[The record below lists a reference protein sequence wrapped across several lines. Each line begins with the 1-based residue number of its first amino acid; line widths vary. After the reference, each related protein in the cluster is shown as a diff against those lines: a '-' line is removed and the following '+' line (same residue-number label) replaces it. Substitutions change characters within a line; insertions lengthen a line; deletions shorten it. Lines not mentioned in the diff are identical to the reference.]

1 MQIERVFTNLMK
13 SIKKIFSR
21 STFRP
26 LKYITRIFT
35 IYIYIYIYKYIIMIG
50 AQDGGVW
57 NRRVCVGSL
66 ENLDLGKLKVENI
79 PGKVMEG

>member
-1 MQIERVFTNLMK
+1 
-13 SIKKIFSR
+13 
-21 STFRP
+21 
-26 LKYITRIFT
+26 
-35 IYIYIYIYKYIIMIG
+35 MIG

-57 NRRVCVGSL
+57 NWRVCVGSL